1 MRKTI
6 ISLVATLF
14 ILSGLSVSGS
24 AAIKGDY
31 MEVRSADVYT
41 GACIANSEVGLA
53 GNEAILAWK
62 VTEGTW
68 KGVNL
73 AGLGVVG
80 VVKAQATL
88 GDPYHTPYPAKSVM
102 ILDSRAT
109 ADQRAALQDF
119 AASNADGLLDHIVR
133 VETAPIQMTVEHG
146 DQHGVAKLVAGNF
159 ASIETRSLCAGDHMC
174 GNEFVYY
181 PPLVNLT
188 HSMPAFTLDDTF
200 SGQGLNVVWKY
211 VDRRSAFVGAF
222 VN

>member
-1 MRKTI
+1 VRKSI

-14 ILSGLSVSGS
+14 LLSGLSVSGS

-41 GACIANSEVGLA
+41 GACIANSEVGLT

-62 VTEGTW
+62 VQEGSW

-73 AGLGVVG
+73 NGLIVVG

-88 GDPYHTPYPAKSVM
+88 GDPYHTPYPAKSVL

-109 ADQRAALQDF
+109 NEQRAALQNF
-119 AASNADGLLDHIVR
+119 AASNSDGLLDHIVR
-133 VETAPIQMTVEHG
+133 VDTAPIQMTVEHG
-146 DQHGVAKLVAGNF
+146 DQHGVAKLVAGNL
-159 ASIETRSLCAGDHMC
+159 ASIETRSLCSGDHLC
-174 GNEFVYY
+174 GNESVYY
-181 PPLVNLT
+181 PPLVSLT
-188 HSMPAFTLDDTF
+188 HAMPAFTLDDSF

-222 VN
+222 TL